1 MKTKNFIALIVPVF
15 LLLSSCMNHQRRI
28 GGYYEF
34 QSECLGVE
42 LDGSQTL
49 AVWGDGRNRA
59 DAIEQAKKNGI
70 RDVLFKGITSGK
82 QECNAKPMLNEVNI
96 QQKKEAYF
104 NAFFA
109 DGGPYKDYITDRDG
123 SDLHFEVV
131 KTRKQAG
138 SQEKYRVIIR
148 VLGPKLK
155 QKLIEDKILVVE

>member
-1 MKTKNFIALIVPVF
+1 MNTKRILVLLFPAL
-15 LLLSSCMNHQRRI
+15 LALSSCNHPQRKLA
-28 GGYYEF
+28 GYYEF
-34 QSECLGVE
+34 QSECLGAE

-49 AVWGDGRNRA
+49 AVWGDGRNRM

-70 RDVLFKGITSGK
+70 RDVLFKGISSGK
-82 QECNAKPMLNEVNI
+82 PGCTTKPMLNEVNI

-109 DGGPYKDYITDRDG
+109 DGGPYTEFISSEDG
-123 SDLHFEVV
+123 SDFHTEVV

-148 VLGPKLK
+148 VLSPKLK
-155 QKLIEDKILVVE
+155 QKMIDDKILVVE